1 MSNIIFLMADQLR
14 FDLLQAYGDQQCDTP
29 HLDALANQSTV
40 FEHHYTVCP
49 LCVPARSSLMT
60 GLYPRQHGAIINGWF
75 PEERDHGTVNADL
88 DLIPNRI
95 AARGYDV
102 YHAGIQHVRTAG
114 GFDANC
120 PDVKFLGP
128 TSVGSHHRALH
139 KRGLMLPDMT
149 VFRDPVLE
157 HADGQSRVTS
167 GTSARTAVWP
177 LREDLFYD
185 SVITQKMVKAIQEHD
200 GSKPLCLYGMFWLPH
215 PPLWAP
221 RKWAH
226 MYHPDNIGMPDT
238 VGKWYQGMPALQL
251 ANTAGQLGSHVP
263 IEHWAHVWA
272 MYMGMTSMLDHHVGL
287 IVSALKDKG
296 LFDDTLLVFTSDHG
310 EMLGSHR
317 LFQKMCLYEESVR
330 VPLMVKTPGQKSA
343 RRITEMTDHL
353 DLAAALLEQSG
364 SDPITDSTGKSLLS
378 LAHGQPNNR
387 PRKTMYA
394 AYDGSSGCGFAHRMI
409 RTSTHKFI
417 HNVGDKPELYDM
429 IEDPQETRNYANHPK
444 VAPLQNKLAS
454 LLNSWMD
461 QLDDP
466 MARAELMPDQ
476 SGEQTKTVD
485 PGDSMMG

>member
-1 MSNIIFLMADQLR
+1 MS
-14 FDLLQAYGDQQCDTP
+14 
-29 HLDALANQSTV
+29 
-40 FEHHYTVCP
+40 
-49 LCVPARSSLMT
+49 
-60 GLYPRQHGAIINGWF
+60 
-75 PEERDHGTVNADL
+75 
-88 DLIPNRI
+88 
-95 AARGYDV
+95 
-102 YHAGIQHVRTAG
+102 
-114 GFDANC
+114 
-120 PDVKFLGP
+120 
-128 TSVGSHHRALH
+128 
-139 KRGLMLPDMT
+139 
-149 VFRDPVLE
+149 
-157 HADGQSRVTS
+157 
-167 GTSARTAVWP
+167 
-177 LREDLFYD
+177 
-185 SVITQKMVKAIQEHD
+185 
-200 GSKPLCLYGMFWLPH
+200 
-215 PPLWAP
+215 
-221 RKWAH
+221 
-226 MYHPDNIGMPDT
+226 
-238 VGKWYQGMPALQL
+238 
-251 ANTAGQLGSHVP
+251 
-263 IEHWAHVWA
+263 
-272 MYMGMTSMLDHHVGL
+272 
-287 IVSALKDKG
+287 
-296 LFDDTLLVFTSDHG
+296 
-310 EMLGSHR
+310 MLGSHR

>member
-75 PEERDHGTVNADL
+75 PEEREHGTVNAGL

-95 AARGYDV
+95 AAQGYDV

-157 HADGQSRVTS
+157 HAEGQSRVTS

-185 SVITQKMVKAIQEHD
+185 SVITQKMVNAIQEHD
-200 GSKPLCLYGMFWLPH
+200 DSKPLCLYGMFWLPH
-215 PPLWAP
+215 PRCGRRANGRTCITPTTSACP
-221 RKWAH
+221 TR
-226 MYHPDNIGMPDT
+226 
-238 VGKWYQGMPALQL
+238 L
-251 ANTAGQLGSHVP
+251 ANGIRACPHSSLQTLPANSDRMSPSNTGH
-263 IEHWAHVWA
+263 
-272 MYMGMTSMLDHHVGL
+272 TSGRCTW
-287 IVSALKDKG
+287 G
-296 LFDDTLLVFTSDHG
+296 
-310 EMLGSHR
+310 
-317 LFQKMCLYEESVR
+317 
-330 VPLMVKTPGQKSA
+330 
-343 RRITEMTDHL
+343 
-353 DLAAALLEQSG
+353 
-364 SDPITDSTGKSLLS
+364 
-378 LAHGQPNNR
+378 
-387 PRKTMYA
+387 
-394 AYDGSSGCGFAHRMI
+394 
-409 RTSTHKFI
+409 
-417 HNVGDKPELYDM
+417 
-429 IEDPQETRNYANHPK
+429 
-444 VAPLQNKLAS
+444 
-454 LLNSWMD
+454 
-461 QLDDP
+461 
-466 MARAELMPDQ
+466 
-476 SGEQTKTVD
+476 
-485 PGDSMMG
+485 